1 MATTVLSQAGQL
13 ARRASGGLLRLVL
26 RLCGVEARRREREV
40 ALEAA
45 LVLRRAT
52 IGLQG
57 VDTSQMRESQIFPF
71 LVTDRSGVPIGTL
84 KIWYDPHTRVAKRE
98 LTIVNKAL
106 SDALA
111 SPRLPLEPRRL
122 QSVDSMATLREVSL
136 REVEEILG
144 RKFGAPVAGRTG
156 PPPAAER
163 PMPAA
168 PSLPAAAPRERTVP
182 ARAVRSKAAYVQQVD
197 EGAVQDWGLDQR
209 TIPDSDNPN
218 GGMRTIEH
226 YFVDVQLTNGDNP
239 GRIKRVWGADLER
252 AIAAAKPQRGDHIR
266 ISHLG
271 RQQIPGT
278 EDDKRK
284 RYMNMYDIE
293 LMMGAKR

>member
-1 MATTVLSQAGQL
+1 MANALLSRAGQL
-13 ARRASGGLLRLVL
+13 ARRAPGGLFRLVL
-26 RLCGVEARRREREV
+26 RLCGVEARRREREA

-52 IGLQG
+52 ITPQG

-71 LVTDRSGVPIGTL
+71 QVTDRSGVPIGTL
-84 KIWYDPHTRVAKRE
+84 KIWYDAQTRVAKRE
-98 LTIVNKAL
+98 LTIVNKLLA
-106 SDALA
+106 DALA

-122 QSVDSMATLREVSL
+122 PSVDSMATLREVSL

-144 RKFGAPVAGRTG
+144 RKFGREHAGRAA
-156 PPPAAER
+156 PAPAATQPT
-163 PMPAA
+163 PMA
-168 PSLPAAAPRERTVP
+168 PPVPIAPRERAVP

-197 EGAVQDWGLDQR
+197 EGVVQDWGLDQR
-209 TIPDSDNPN
+209 TIPDSDNPG
-218 GGMRTIEH
+218 GGMRKIEH

-239 GRIKRVWGADLER
+239 GSIKRVWGSDLER
-252 AIAAAKPQRGDHIR
+252 AVAAASPQRGDQIR

-271 RQQIPGT
+271 RQQIPGG
-278 EDDKRK
+278 EGDKRK

-293 LMMGAKR
+293 LMMGGKR